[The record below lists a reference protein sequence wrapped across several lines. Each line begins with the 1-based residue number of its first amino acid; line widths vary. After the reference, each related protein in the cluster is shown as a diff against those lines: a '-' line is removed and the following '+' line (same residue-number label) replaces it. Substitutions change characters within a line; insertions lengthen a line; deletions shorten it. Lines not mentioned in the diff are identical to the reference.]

1 MASEAT
7 AAEVQDEAICTICL
21 GYLTEPVT
29 IACGHNFCR
38 ACITQHCEE
47 WEKGRRTDLTCPQ
60 CRAQFQKGEF
70 KHNTQLNN
78 IVQKIKQLRRKPV
91 KGTEQKEDLCERH
104 KERLKL
110 FCEEDGEAICLVCEK
125 SRAHKSHTVVPI
137 EEAAQ
142 DYKVKLQGALGPLRK
157 ELEQTLALTSKEE
170 KKTTVW
176 QRKVKNKR
184 ETIAGE
190 FNKLHKLL
198 REEEQLLLQ
207 RLEEEE
213 RETLQR
219 LQENVTK
226 LSRQSSSLQQLIT
239 EIEEKCQQTAAELLK
254 DVKSTLT
261 RSQSIKL
268 QEPKAISTVLK
279 NVYKISLD
287 MKDTLKRFWGDISL
301 GHDTAHPKL
310 VLSEDRK
317 HVRCGDTRQDLPDNP
332 ERFDRSVCVLGAEG
346 FPGGRHYWEVEV
358 GDKTEWA
365 LGVCRESV
373 SRKGKVKLTP
383 GNDYW
388 AVRLKEGK
396 YEACTSPLTLL
407 PMSVRPSQVGIFL
420 DYEAGEVSF
429 YNVNDRSQLF
439 TFTDTFSEKLHP
451 YFYPGPNAGGKN
463 AAPLIICPVP
473 AQAGGN
479 LCPWQ

>member
-1 MASEAT
+1 MA
-7 AAEVQDEAICTICL
+7 AAGELAGSFQDEVTCSVCL
-21 GYLTEPVT
+21 EYFTEPVT
-29 IACGHNFCR
+29 IECGHNFCR
-38 ACITQHCEE
+38 ACISQHCEQ
-47 WEKGRRTDLTCPQ
+47 WEKGRRPELSCPQ

-70 KHNTQLNN
+70 RPNTQLNN
-78 IVQKIKQLRRKPV
+78 IVQMIKELRTKPG
-91 KGTEQKEDLCERH
+91 KEQREDLCERH
-104 KERLKL
+104 EERLKL
-110 FCEEDGEAICLVCEK
+110 FCEEDGEAICWVCEK

-157 ELEQTLALTSKEE
+157 ELEQALALTSKEE
-170 KKTTVW
+170 KKTTEW

-261 RSQSIKL
+261 RSQSMKL
-268 QEPKAISTVLK
+268 QEPEAISTELK

-287 MKDTLKRFWGDISL
+287 MKETLKRFWVDVTL
-301 GHDTAHPKL
+301 DPDTANPEL

-317 HVRCGDTRQDLPDNP
+317 RVRHGDTRQDLPDNP
-332 ERFDRSVCVLGAEG
+332 ERFDTCPCVLGAEG
-346 FPGGRHYWEVEV
+346 FPGGRRYWEVEV
-358 GDKTEWA
+358 GDKTGWD
-365 LGVCRESV
+365 LGVCRASV
-373 SRKGKVKLTP
+373 RRKGTVTLSSEN
-383 GNDYW
+383 GYW
-388 AVRLKEGK
+388 AVWLRDGEYKALPPPN
-396 YEACTSPLTLL
+396 PL
-407 PMSVRPSQVGIFL
+407 PVSVRPSRVGIFL

-429 YNVNDRSQLF
+429 YNVTDRSQLF
-439 TFTDTFSEKLHP
+439 TFTDTFSGTLRP
-451 YFYPGPNAGGKN
+451 YFCPGLNAGGKN

-479 LCPWQ
+479 LCP

>member
-1 MASEAT
+1 MA
-7 AAEVQDEAICTICL
+7 AAGELARSFQDEVTCSVCL
-21 GYLTEPVT
+21 EYFTEPVT
-29 IACGHNFCR
+29 IECGHNFCR
-38 ACITQHCEE
+38 ACITQHCEQ
-47 WEKGRRTDLTCPQ
+47 WEKGRRPELSCPQ

-70 KHNTQLNN
+70 KRNTQLNN
-78 IVQKIKQLRRKPV
+78 IVQMIKELRQNQGKEP
-91 KGTEQKEDLCERH
+91 KEDLCERH
-104 KERLKL
+104 EERLKL

-157 ELEQTLALTSKEE
+157 ELEQALALMAKEE
-170 KKTTVW
+170 KKTTEW

-226 LSRQSSSLQQLIT
+226 LSQQSSSLQQLIT
-239 EIEEKCQQTAAELLK
+239 EIEEKCRQTDAELLK

-261 RSQSIKL
+261 RSQSMKL
-268 QEPKAISTVLK
+268 QEPEAISTELK
-279 NVYKISLD
+279 NVYKIPECYLD
-287 MKDTLKRFWGDISL
+287 MLKRFWVDVTL
-301 GHDTAHPKL
+301 DPDTANPWL
-310 VLSEDRK
+310 ILSEDRK
-317 HVRCGDTRQDLPDNP
+317 CVRDGDTCQDLPNNP
-332 ERFDRSVCVLGAEG
+332 ERFDPCPCVLGAEG
-346 FPGGRHYWEVEV
+346 FPSGRRYWEVEV
-358 GDKTEWA
+358 GDKPEWD

-373 SRKGKVKLTP
+373 SRKGKV
-383 GNDYW
+383 
-388 AVRLKEGK
+388 RLKSEDGYWDMWLRDGK
-396 YEACTSPLTLL
+396 YKTCTSPPTPLL
-407 PMSVRPSQVGIFL
+407 MSVRPSRVGIFL

-429 YNVNDRSQLF
+429 YNVTDRSQLC
-439 TFTDTFSEKLHP
+439 TVTGTFSGTLHP
-451 YFYPGPNAGGKN
+451 YFSPGVNAGGKTRL
-463 AAPLIICPVP
+463 P
-473 AQAGGN
+473 
-479 LCPWQ
+479 